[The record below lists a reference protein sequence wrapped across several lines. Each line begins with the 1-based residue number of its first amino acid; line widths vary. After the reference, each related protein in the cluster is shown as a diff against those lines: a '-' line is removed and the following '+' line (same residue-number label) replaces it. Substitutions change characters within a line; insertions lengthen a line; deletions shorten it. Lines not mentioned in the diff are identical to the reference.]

1 MYNLCLLKQR
11 CSPMRR
17 SVLFWLIVLFMMAGK
32 APIGQQFGPTT
43 GSLVIAGGA
52 VRDPA
57 ILAKFFELAGGSD
70 APIVVIPTAGGGESY
85 DQSWEGLAMFAG
97 HGATNLSVLHT
108 TDSAVANTDAF
119 TRPIR
124 EARGVWFTG
133 GRQWRLVDAYLHTAV
148 HREIQALLDRGGVVG
163 GSSAGATIL
172 GDYLVRGDTATN
184 VIMMGDHEE
193 GMAFLKGVAIDQ
205 HLLRR
210 NRHFDLVDVIRT
222 RPDLLG
228 IGLDENT
235 AIIVEGDSFEVIG
248 QSYAVIYDHQRMLDS
263 GGLFYFL
270 APGDTYDLVTR
281 QFTRPGAMVN
291 SGGRVVVRSWDTN
304 VPR

>member
-1 MYNLCLLKQR
+1 
-11 CSPMRR
+11 MRR
-17 SVLFWLIVLFMMAGK
+17 FVLFWLIVLLAMAGK
-32 APIGQQFGPTT
+32 APIGQQFGPST

-70 APIVVIPTAGGGESY
+70 APIVVIPTAGAGESY
-85 DQSWEGLAMFAG
+85 DQSWEGLAMFEG

-124 EARGVWFTG
+124 EARGVWFSG

-210 NRHFDLVDVIRT
+210 NRHFDLVDVIRA

-235 AIIVEGDSFEVIG
+235 AIIVEGDSFEVVG
-248 QSYAVIYDHQRMLDS
+248 PSYAVIYDHQRMLDS

-281 QFTRPGAMVN
+281 KFIRPGAMVN
-291 SGGRVVVRSWDTN
+291 PGGRVVVRSWDTS

>member
-1 MYNLCLLKQR
+1 
-11 CSPMRR
+11 MRR
-17 SVLFWLIVLFMMAGK
+17 SVVFWLIVLFVVAGTV
-32 APIGQQFGPTT
+32 PTGQQFGPQA
-43 GSLVIAGGA
+43 GALVLAGGA

-57 ILAKFFELAGGSD
+57 ILAKFLDLAGGPDS
-70 APIVVIPTAGGGESY
+70 PIVVIPTAGGGESY
-85 DQSWEGLAMFAG
+85 DQSWAGLSVFDG
-97 HGATNLSVLHT
+97 HKATNLSVLHT
-108 TDSAVANTDAF
+108 TDPAVADTDAF

-124 EARGVWFTG
+124 EARGVWFSG
-133 GRQWRLVDAYLHTAV
+133 GRQWRLVDAYLHTVV

-172 GDYLVRGDTATN
+172 GDYLVRGDTETN

-210 NRHFDLVDVIRT
+210 NRHFDLIEVIRA

-270 APGDTYDLVTR
+270 APGDTYDLATR
-281 QFTRPGAMVN
+281 QFTRPGALADP
-291 SGGRVVVRSWDTN
+291 GGRVVVRSW
-304 VPR
+304 PEAP

>member
-1 MYNLCLLKQR
+1 
-11 CSPMRR
+11 MRR
-17 SVLFWLIVLFMMAGK
+17 SVVFWLMVLFVTAGTVP
-32 APIGQQFGPTT
+32 AGQQFGPST
-43 GSLVIAGGA
+43 GSLVVAGGA

-57 ILAKFFELAGGSD
+57 ILATFFDLAGGVD
-70 APIVVIPTAGGGESY
+70 KPIVVIPPAGGGDTY

-97 HGATNLSVLHT
+97 YGATDLSVLHT
-108 TDSAVANTDAF
+108 TDPAVADTDAF
-119 TRPIR
+119 TRPLR
-124 EARGVWFTG
+124 EARGVWFSG

-172 GDYLVRGDTATN
+172 GDYLVRGDTETN

-193 GMAFLKGVAIDQ
+193 GMAFLRGVAIDQ
-205 HLLRR
+205 HVLQR
-210 NRHFDLVDVIRT
+210 NRHFDLIEVIRA

-235 AIIVEGDSFEVIG
+235 AIIVKGDSFEVIG

-270 APGDTYDLVTR
+270 APGDTYDLVSR
-281 QFTRPGAMVN
+281 QVTRPGAMVN
-291 SGGRVVVRSWDTN
+291 PGGRVVVRPWPEAPSDAS